1 MHEQLLATIL
11 RLSQIQGQLIDRL
24 ELQASF
30 EAIGDRQIE
39 SRQLIHEILSSLQ
52 LPKAEWIAAGHLDQT
67 HVPAII
73 FIADRGWAIL
83 RGKNGLNQ
91 WVSES
96 FDLNQNKWLEQVLDH
111 LDDYPIARLK
121 LAKAYDAHNSPVY
134 KMIRDA
140 VFQNRSLLLEIVLG
154 GVMINLIALATS
166 LYSLQVYDRVV
177 PTGAAQT
184 LLALTLGVAG
194 AIIFELIIKLV
205 RSNLNERLVDSVD
218 SQLARAIYTKFLAV
232 RMDQMPKSVGAL
244 AGQLR
249 GYETVRGFLA
259 AVTTQLLVD
268 LPFLL
273 IYILVVAGIA
283 GWLGFIPLGFML
295 ISIGLGL
302 FFRKKI
308 EYLTQKSNQ
317 AANLKT
323 GLLVET
329 IDGAE
334 TIKSGQGG
342 WRMLMRWLDATDEA
356 RLSDLEMRHVSEHSQ
371 YWIAMLHQIS
381 YVSIVATGAL
391 LVSAGGLTMGG
402 LIACTILS
410 GRILGPIGTLPNILV
425 QWGHCKAALQGLDK
439 IWMLESD
446 HHGID
451 HPITLEKVTGA
462 YDLEQIEIG
471 YGNNKALQIPK
482 LVIKPGEK
490 IGVLGPI
497 GAGKTTFL
505 RLLTGMYRPQKGT
518 IKLDGV
524 DMLHI
529 TKPVL
534 AEQVGYLQQE
544 GRLFAGTLK
553 HNLILGMID
562 PGDQSVLDVCK
573 MTGLQ
578 QSVIDGHPLGINQ
591 IITEGG
597 VGLSGGQKQLTNLT
611 RVFLRK
617 PRIWLLDEPTA
628 NLDRNTEI
636 LVMRALADQLRQD
649 VTMVLVTHKPEMLAL
664 VDRIIVV
671 ANHQIILDGPKAEV
685 IKKLQ
690 GQPAQSNAIQSPVG
704 YV

>member
-1 MHEQLLATIL
+1 
-11 RLSQIQGQLIDRL
+11 
-24 ELQASF
+24 
-30 EAIGDRQIE
+30 
-39 SRQLIHEILSSLQ
+39 
-52 LPKAEWIAAGHLDQT
+52 
-67 HVPAII
+67 
-73 FIADRGWAIL
+73 
-83 RGKNGLNQ
+83 
-91 WVSES
+91 
-96 FDLNQNKWLEQVLDH
+96 
-111 LDDYPIARLK
+111 
-121 LAKAYDAHNSPVY
+121 
-134 KMIRDA
+134 
-140 VFQNRSLLLEIVLG
+140 
-154 GVMINLIALATS
+154 
-166 LYSLQVYDRVV
+166 
-177 PTGAAQT
+177 
-184 LLALTLGVAG
+184 
-194 AIIFELIIKLV
+194 
-205 RSNLNERLVDSVD
+205 
-218 SQLARAIYTKFLAV
+218 
-232 RMDQMPKSVGAL
+232 
-244 AGQLR
+244 
-249 GYETVRGFLA
+249 
-259 AVTTQLLVD
+259 
-268 LPFLL
+268 
-273 IYILVVAGIA
+273 VVAGIA

-371 YWIAMLHQIS
+371 YWIAMMHQIS